1 MGHWNA
7 YFNAFL
13 YLNDR
18 NKYPLSLFLRE
29 ILVNNQMTESM
40 DIDPDI
46 LERKQGLADVL
57 KYSLI
62 LVSTVP
68 VLCVYPFAQKYF
80 VQGVMIGS
88 LKG

>member
-1 MGHWNA
+1 MN
-7 YFNAFL
+7 
-13 YLNDR
+13 
-18 NKYPLSLFLRE
+18 
-29 ILVNNQMTESM
+29 ESM
-40 DIDPDI
+40 DIDPEL

-80 VQGVMIGS
+80 VHGVMIGS